1 MPIDE
6 VLKNIDA
13 IRAKGIGGIK
23 IKVGQ
28 PDLSIDVARVAQVR
42 KLLGRRLPADGG
54 RQPAMGPAQGA
65 ARLPRV

>member
-1 MPIDE
+1 MPIEE

-28 PDLSIDVARVAQVR
+28 PDLPTDLKRVKVVR
-42 KLLGRRLPADGG
+42 ELLGEGFPLMVDANQQWDRPKA
-54 RQPAMGPAQGA
+54 
-65 ARLPRV
+65 